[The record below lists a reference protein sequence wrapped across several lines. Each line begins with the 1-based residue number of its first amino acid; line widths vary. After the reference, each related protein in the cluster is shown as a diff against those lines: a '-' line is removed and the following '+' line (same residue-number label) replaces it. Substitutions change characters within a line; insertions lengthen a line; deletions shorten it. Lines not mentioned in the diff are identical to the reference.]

1 MLSFT
6 LAHISIV
13 WLRVKEPARERPY
26 RAPWNVRIR
35 GRDIPLSACLGA
47 LGTFA
52 AWVSV
57 VILHPEARTVGIP
70 WMVLGLVGF
79 VVYRRRQGL
88 DLTSAAKIDRG
99 ERPPDFVALEY
110 RSAVVPILAHELD
123 TEVLFRASRL
133 VGEGGAVDVL
143 YLIEIPAQL
152 SLDAGLEAEEAAG
165 RELLEAA
172 SLTGRRYGAKTR
184 TALVRTR
191 HAGRTIV
198 EEAQRTNA
206 EVVYLGARHLPIGE
220 GVLGAVGR
228 YVLAARPCRVILATE
243 SRREGSGVEHRVHR
257 VGVEVGAL

>member
-1 MLSFT
+1 GNLYSFGAMLSFT

-35 GRDIPLSACLGA
+35 ARDIPLSACLGA

-70 WMVLGLVGF
+70 WMVFGLIGF

-88 DLTSAAKIDRG
+88 SLTSPAKIDRG

-123 TEVLFRASRL
+123 TEVLFR
-133 VGEGGAVDVL
+133 
-143 YLIEIPAQL
+143 
-152 SLDAGLEAEEAAG
+152 
-165 RELLEAA
+165 
-172 SLTGRRYGAKTR
+172 
-184 TALVRTR
+184 
-191 HAGRTIV
+191 
-198 EEAQRTNA
+198 
-206 EVVYLGARHLPIGE
+206 
-220 GVLGAVGR
+220 
-228 YVLAARPCRVILATE
+228 
-243 SRREGSGVEHRVHR
+243 
-257 VGVEVGAL
+257 